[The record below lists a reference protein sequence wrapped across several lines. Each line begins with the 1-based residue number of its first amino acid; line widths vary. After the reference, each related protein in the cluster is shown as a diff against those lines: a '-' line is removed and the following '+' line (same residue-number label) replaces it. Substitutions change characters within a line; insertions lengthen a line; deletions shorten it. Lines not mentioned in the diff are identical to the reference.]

1 MKVEVGQWARD
12 DNRIFEITKEIT
24 CIFINLDIKSEI
36 NNVKV
41 ADTPQELIEVGDLVV
56 DTEYKNPFTVDGFT
70 KTKDG
75 KCLLND
81 IDGWIIPLKDV
92 TKILT
97 PNGKDYICQ
106 WEEKR

>member
-1 MKVEVGQWARD
+1 MEIKVGQWIRLTNGSIYKSNNNLI
-12 DNRIFEITKEIT
+12 DNNK
-24 CIFINLDIKSEI
+24 NKY
-36 NNVKV
+36 V
-41 ADTPQELIEVGDLVV
+41 AIANTPQELIEVGDLVV

-97 PNGKDYICQ
+97 PHGKDYICQ
-106 WEEKR
+106 WEEEE